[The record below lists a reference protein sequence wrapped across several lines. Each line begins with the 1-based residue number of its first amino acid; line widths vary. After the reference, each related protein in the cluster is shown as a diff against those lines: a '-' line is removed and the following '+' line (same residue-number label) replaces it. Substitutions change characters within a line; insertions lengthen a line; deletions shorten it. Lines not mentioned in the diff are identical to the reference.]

1 MTLALSEAYTPPP
14 FPAVLPVTVKPV
26 ASVTSA
32 AVQMPPPLPVAV
44 LLLMLPEVRFKVE
57 SAEA

>member
-1 MTLALSEAYTPPP
+1 MPPP
-14 FPAVLPVTVKPV
+14 FPAGLPVTVKSA
-26 ASVTSA
+26 ASVISA